1 MGARLVT
8 NKGGCCFLQKEK
20 KRRRN
25 RGEGE
30 GDHADGYNFN
40 IIDGFLDGN

>member
-1 MGARLVT
+1 VLFSTER
-8 NKGGCCFLQKEK
+8 K
-20 KRRRN
+20 KKRRRRN

-30 GDHADGYNFN
+30 GGHTDGYNFN